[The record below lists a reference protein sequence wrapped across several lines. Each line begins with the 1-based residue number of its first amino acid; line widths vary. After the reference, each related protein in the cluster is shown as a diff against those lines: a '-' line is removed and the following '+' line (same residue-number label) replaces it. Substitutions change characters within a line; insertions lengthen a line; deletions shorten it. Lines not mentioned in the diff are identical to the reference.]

1 MSTGMS
7 TMDVRAIQ
15 EILPER
21 YPLLL
26 VDRILEMEPGVQAVG
41 LKNVTMNEEFFQG
54 HFPGHPVMPGVLI
67 LEALGQVG
75 RLLLHATEGHEA
87 SGGFWVSRIEGA
99 RFRRPVVPGDRLRLE
114 VTLKERDRAS
124 WRLRGEAHLEDGLA
138 AEAELIAVP
147 AGVPS

>member
-1 MSTGMS
+1 MS
-7 TMDVRAIQ
+7 TMDVQAIQ

-41 LKNVTMNEEFFQG
+41 LKNVTINEEFFQG

-67 LEALGQVG
+67 LEALSQVS
-75 RLLLHATEGHEA
+75 RLLLHVTEGGKGKGVSA
-87 SGGFWVSRIEGA
+87 GFWVSRIEGA
-99 RFRRPVVPGDRLRLE
+99 RFRRPVVPGDRLRLQ
-114 VTLKERDRAS
+114 VTLKECEAPG

-138 AEAELIAVP
+138 AEAEFIAVSVE
-147 AGVPS
+147 ASA